1 MEILFYPFL
10 YRRGFFLISLALHNY
25 TFTML
30 LFTLQIELKECIDC
44 IQHAQKG
51 DWTHV
56 VACTLTLLVTGV
68 IRFIEKKRIEDKY
81 KKKK

>member
-1 MEILFYPFL
+1 
-10 YRRGFFLISLALHNY
+10 
-25 TFTML
+25 ML
-30 LFTLQIELKECIDC
+30 LFTLQVDPKDCIDC

-56 VACTLTLLVTGV
+56 VACTITLLVTGV